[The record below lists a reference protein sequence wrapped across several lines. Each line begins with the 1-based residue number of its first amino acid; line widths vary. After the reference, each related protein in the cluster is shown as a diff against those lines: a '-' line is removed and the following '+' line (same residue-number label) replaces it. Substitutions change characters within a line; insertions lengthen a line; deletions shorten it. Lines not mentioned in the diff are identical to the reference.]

1 MMIDADG
8 FKAINDQYG
17 HDAGDEVLRELSK
30 CLRRSVRNDDIVCRL
45 GGDEFLI
52 ICDYTDLHGAMKTA
66 QKLRAEVA
74 QLRVP
79 AGNGCWVGSVSVGVA
94 QRSPDM
100 QFEEDLLK
108 RADEGVYAA
117 KNSGRDCVSTVQ
129 AQ

>member
-1 MMIDADG
+1 
-8 FKAINDQYG
+8 
-17 HDAGDEVLRELSK
+17 
-30 CLRRSVRNDDIVCRL
+30 
-45 GGDEFLI
+45 LI
-52 ICDYTDLHGAMKTA
+52 ICGYTDLHGAMKTA